1 MLTVRDAMTRKPITV
16 GPDTPLKDVA
26 RILIDA
32 GISGVPVVSDDGA
45 VLGVVSE
52 ADFLIKG
59 QGPQA
64 VRHRRL
70 ARLLGESETTRSQVA
85 KVTARTAGEAM
96 SSPAVTIPPTSSL
109 QQAAAIMTRE
119 AVNRLPVVEQGRLVG
134 IVSRADLVRAYL
146 RTDEE
151 LQRTIR
157 EEVLLK
163 ILWLDPAGFDVEVRS
178 GDVAIRGHVDRRSTA
193 QIVEETIAMIPGVIS
208 VAARI
213 GWTVDDRD
221 LQPTAI
227 DAVFP
232 HGAK

>member
-32 GISGVPVVSDDGA
+32 GISGVPVVSDDGS

-109 QQAAAIMTRE
+109 QQAAAITSGAGER
-119 AVNRLPVVEQGRLVG
+119 APHVSEQ
-134 IVSRADLVRAYL
+134 
-146 RTDEE
+146 
-151 LQRTIR
+151 
-157 EEVLLK
+157 
-163 ILWLDPAGFDVEVRS
+163 F
-178 GDVAIRGHVDRRSTA
+178 
-193 QIVEETIAMIPGVIS
+193 
-208 VAARI
+208 
-213 GWTVDDRD
+213 
-221 LQPTAI
+221 
-227 DAVFP
+227 
-232 HGAK
+232 